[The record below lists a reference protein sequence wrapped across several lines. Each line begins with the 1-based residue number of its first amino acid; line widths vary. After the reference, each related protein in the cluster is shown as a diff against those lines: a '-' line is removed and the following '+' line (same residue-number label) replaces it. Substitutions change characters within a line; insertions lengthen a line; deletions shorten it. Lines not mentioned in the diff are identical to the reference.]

1 MPCVSR
7 EKCVRSRAR
16 SLFACVAVALFVSG
30 AMNNVSLAVE
40 TQSPSTPAPSCAP
53 NCPPETTLPVDRLPE
68 LPPDAKPPTDPSMQA
83 GLPACLAWTDGCVI
97 CERKE
102 GRTLCSNIGIACQP
116 KELSCRVTVP
126 AEPKK
131 SGR

>member
-1 MPCVSR
+1 MLHLTR
-7 EKCVRSRAR
+7 EKSFCCRAR
-16 SLFACVAVALFVSG
+16 WIFAGATVALFI
-30 AMNNVSLAVE
+30 SLAVHDVSRAAE
-40 TQSPSTPAPSCAP
+40 TPSPSTSTTSCAP
-53 NCPPETTLPVDRLPE
+53 NCPPETTLPVDSLPE
-68 LPPDAKPPTDPSMQA
+68 LAPDAKPPTDPSMQA

-116 KELSCRVTVP
+116 KELSCRVPVP

-131 SGR
+131 SGQ